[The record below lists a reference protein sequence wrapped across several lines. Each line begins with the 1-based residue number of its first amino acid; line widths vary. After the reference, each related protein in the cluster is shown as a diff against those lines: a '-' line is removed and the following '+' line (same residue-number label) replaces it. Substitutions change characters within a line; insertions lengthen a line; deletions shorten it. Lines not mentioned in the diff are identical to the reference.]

1 MRSDTGYISRPIA
14 ASSIISNNMQVSLHA
29 FWLGL
34 TAGIGTVGILI
45 FKSMHLGAIAG
56 GLLSRVTAEL
66 CGWIMPHGGVKLCE
80 FSDLFPFAC
89 GVDHRTLPAAVEDH
103 LMLEQPEKQ

>member
-34 TAGIGTVGILI
+34 TEGIGTVGILI

-56 GLLSRVTAEL
+56 WIAIQSNSRAL
-66 CGWIMPHGGVKLCE
+66 W
-80 FSDLFPFAC
+80 
-89 GVDHRTLPAAVEDH
+89 VDHAAWRCEI
-103 LMLEQPEKQ
+103 M